1 MPNCC
6 ASAELV
12 DTISAMK
19 NAHLTNK
26 ERVKSVLSVI
36 FLMVTILKIL
46 LCFQMFLLKLLVCG
60 KCLHSNRLQSYTNFS
75 NCANIFWKKY
85 NFVEI
90 ETGMPKDKECLIEN
104 KNVLFSLPKL

>member
-19 NAHLTNK
+19 NTHLTNK

-36 FLMVTILKIL
+36 FLMVTILKIS
-46 LCFQMFLLKLLVCG
+46 LCFSNVSLKG
-60 KCLHSNRLQSYTNFS
+60 
-75 NCANIFWKKY
+75 I
-85 NFVEI
+85 
-90 ETGMPKDKECLIEN
+90 GMQK
-104 KNVLFSLPKL
+104 VFA